1 MKKEIK
7 QTSTKIVHTNVEYK
21 IVEKIGFYD
30 IVVKYVNGIEAKRFK
45 VKNYL

>member
-1 MKKEIK
+1 MKATTK
-7 QTSTKIVHTNVEYK
+7 QTTTNIVHTNVEYK

-30 IVVKYVNGIEAKRFK
+30 IVVKYVNGIESKRFK